1 MIRRDFMKSAVTL
14 GAVSASGLSLGPPP
28 AALPGKKGKAK
39 YRGGVVGLGWM
50 GVLYDMGTRDY
61 DNIGGSYKDPKYDL
75 ESANRPTPDWL
86 NVHRKFYH
94 HEHPGKEGLVSTYA
108 EAIWD
113 RPEVE
118 LVAGADRDKKR
129 LSMFGER
136 YGITALYTDALEMYE
151 KENLDILA
159 IATNTRGRSFLT
171 VKAVEAGVKGIF
183 VDKPMTFTLKEADDM
198 VNACAKAGVPLVGG
212 ATTTS
217 HPSFAKAK
225 ELVTGGAIG
234 DVTSIEARVPLL
246 SQHQCWASHPSFQ
259 KAKELIKS
267 GAIGEVTSI
276 EAQVP
281 LSSQHQDWSYFVDS
295 ELACYFVDSEL
306 AWVSGTGD
314 KPRRERGSSE
324 FMGQGIIVAKDGTVV
339 HIRDGAPQVKISGST
354 GEIVFDGKRWILT
367 QDVDTP
373 SGRKGRVEMP
383 WPDPQW
389 GSMRTPWCLD
399 DLIAAME
406 GRMNEPKN
414 SGRIVAM
421 ALEAELGL
429 KQSSARGGERVE
441 LPLKDR
447 SLGLTYDWFR

>member
-14 GAVSASGLSLGPPP
+14 GAVSASGLSLGAAP
-28 AALPGKKGKAK
+28 AALPKKKGKAK

-61 DNIGGSYKDPKYDL
+61 ENIGGSYKTPKYDL
-75 ESANRPTPDWL
+75 ESAKRPTPDWL
-86 NVHRKFYH
+86 NVHRKFH
-94 HEHPGKEGLVSTYA
+94 HHDHPGKEGLVATYA

-136 YGITALYTDALEMYE
+136 YGISALYTDALEMYE

-225 ELVTGGAIG
+225 ELVIGGAIG

-246 SQHQCWASHPSFQ
+246 SQHQCWA
-259 KAKELIKS
+259 
-267 GAIGEVTSI
+267 
-276 EAQVP
+276 
-281 LSSQHQDWSYFVDS
+281 
-295 ELACYFVDSEL
+295 YFVDSEL
-306 AWVSGTGD
+306 AWVSGIGD
-314 KPRRERGSSE
+314 KPRRDRGSSE

-399 DLIAAME
+399 DLIATME
-406 GRMNEPKN
+406 GRMKEPKN

-429 KQSSARGGERVE
+429 KQSSARGGERIQ
-441 LPLKDR
+441 LPLADR

>member
-14 GAVSASGLSLGPPP
+14 GAVSASGLSLGAAP
-28 AALPGKKGKAK
+28 AALPKKKGKTK

-136 YGITALYTDALEMYE
+136 YGISALYTDALEMYE

-225 ELVTGGAIG
+225 DLVTGGAIG

-246 SQHQCWASHPSFQ
+246 SQHQCWA
-259 KAKELIKS
+259 
-267 GAIGEVTSI
+267 
-276 EAQVP
+276 
-281 LSSQHQDWSYFVDS
+281 
-295 ELACYFVDSEL
+295 YFVDSEL
-306 AWVSGTGD
+306 AWVSGIGD
-314 KPRRERGSSE
+314 KPRRDRGSSE

-406 GRMNEPKN
+406 GRMKEPKN

>member
-14 GAVSASGLSLGPPP
+14 GAISAGGLSLGAAP
-28 AALPGKKGKAK
+28 AALPKKKGKAK
-39 YRGGVVGLGWM
+39 YRGGVLGLGWM

-61 DNIGGSYKDPKYDL
+61 ENIGGSYKTPKYDL
-75 ESANRPTPDWL
+75 ESTRRPTPDWL
-86 NVHRKFYH
+86 DVHRKFH
-94 HEHPGKEGLVSTYA
+94 HHDHPGKEGLVSTYA
-108 EAIWD
+108 EALWD

-118 LVAGADRDKKR
+118 LVAGADRDEKR
-129 LSMFGER
+129 LAMFGER
-136 YGITALYTDALEMYE
+136 YGVEALYTDALEMYE

-159 IATNTRGRSFLT
+159 IATNTKGRSFLT

-217 HPSFAKAK
+217 HPSFGKAK
-225 ELVTGGAIG
+225 ELITTGAIG

-246 SQHQCWASHPSFQ
+246 SQHQ
-259 KAKELIKS
+259 
-267 GAIGEVTSI
+267 
-276 EAQVP
+276 
-281 LSSQHQDWSYFVDS
+281 DW
-295 ELACYFVDSEL
+295 CYFVDSEL
-306 AWVSGTGD
+306 AWVSGIGD

-339 HIRDGAPQVKISGST
+339 HIRDGAPTVKISGST
-354 GEIVFDGKRWILT
+354 GEIVFDGKRWTLW
-367 QDVDTP
+367 QDVDTL

-383 WPDPQW
+383 WPDPQF
-389 GSMRTPWCLD
+389 GGMRTPWCLD
-399 DLIAAME
+399 DLIATME
-406 GRMNEPKN
+406 GRMDEPKN
-414 SGRIVAM
+414 SGRIVAA
-421 ALEAELGL
+421 ALEAELAM
-429 KQSSARGGERVE
+429 KQSSARGGERIE

>member
-1 MIRRDFMKSAVTL
+1 MIRREFIRSAATL
-14 GAVSASGLSLGPPP
+14 GAVSAGGLSLGAAP
-28 AALPGKKGKAK
+28 AALPKKKGKAK

-61 DNIGGSYKDPKYDL
+61 ENILGSYKTPKYDL
-75 ESANRPTPDWL
+75 ESAKRPTPDWL
-86 NVHRKFYH
+86 DVHRKFH
-94 HEHPGKEGLVSTYA
+94 HHDHPGKEGLVATYA

-246 SQHQCWASHPSFQ
+246 SQHQCWA
-259 KAKELIKS
+259 
-267 GAIGEVTSI
+267 
-276 EAQVP
+276 
-281 LSSQHQDWSYFVDS
+281 
-295 ELACYFVDSEL
+295 YFVDSEL
-306 AWVSGTGD
+306 AWVSGIGD

-373 SGRKGRVEMP
+373 SGRKGRVEIP

-406 GRMNEPKN
+406 GRMKEPKN

-429 KQSSARGGERVE
+429 KQSSARGGERIQ
-441 LPLKDR
+441 LPLADR

>member
-14 GAVSASGLSLGPPP
+14 GAVSAGGLSLSATPGP
-28 AALPGKKGKAK
+28 LPKKKGKAK
-39 YRGGVVGLGWM
+39 YRGGVLGLGWM

-61 DNIGGSYKDPKYDL
+61 DNIGGSYKNPKYDL
-75 ESANRPTPDWL
+75 ESTRRPTPDWL
-86 NVHRKFYH
+86 DVHRKFH
-94 HEHPGKEGLVSTYA
+94 HHDHPGREGLVSTYA

-113 RPEVE
+113 RPEVD
-118 LVAGADRDKKR
+118 LVAGADRDEKR
-129 LSMFGER
+129 LAMFGER
-136 YGITALYTDALEMYE
+136 YGVEALYTDALEMYE

-159 IATNTRGRSFLT
+159 IATNTKGRSFLT

-217 HPSFAKAK
+217 HPSFGKAK
-225 ELVTGGAIG
+225 ELITTGAIG

-246 SQHQCWASHPSFQ
+246 SQHQ
-259 KAKELIKS
+259 
-267 GAIGEVTSI
+267 
-276 EAQVP
+276 
-281 LSSQHQDWSYFVDS
+281 DW
-295 ELACYFVDSEL
+295 CYFVDSEL
-306 AWVSGTGD
+306 AWVSGIGD

-339 HIRDGAPQVKISGST
+339 HIRDGAPTVKISGST
-354 GEIVFDGKRWILT
+354 GEIVFDGKRWTLW
-367 QDVDTP
+367 QDVDAL

-383 WPDPQW
+383 WPDPQF
-389 GSMRTPWCLD
+389 GGMRTPWCLD
-399 DLIAAME
+399 DLIATME
-406 GRMNEPKN
+406 GRMKEPKN
-414 SGRIVAM
+414 SGRIVAA
-421 ALEAELGL
+421 ALEAELAM
-429 KQSSARGGERVE
+429 KQSSARGGERVD

>member
-1 MIRRDFMKSAVTL
+1 MIRREFMKSAVTL
-14 GAVSASGLSLGPPP
+14 GAVSASGLSLGAAP
-28 AALPGKKGKAK
+28 AVLPKKKGKAK

-61 DNIGGSYKDPKYDL
+61 DNIGGSYKTPKYDL
-75 ESANRPTPDWL
+75 ESTERPTPDWL
-86 NVHRKFYH
+86 DVHRKFH
-94 HEHPGKEGLVSTYA
+94 HHDHPGREGLVATYA
-108 EAIWD
+108 EALWD
-113 RPEVE
+113 RPEVD

-129 LSMFGER
+129 LAMFGER

-225 ELVTGGAIG
+225 ELITTGAIG

-246 SQHQCWASHPSFQ
+246 SQHQ
-259 KAKELIKS
+259 
-267 GAIGEVTSI
+267 
-276 EAQVP
+276 
-281 LSSQHQDWSYFVDS
+281 DWYYFVDS
-295 ELACYFVDSEL
+295 DL
-306 AWVSGTGD
+306 AWVSGIGD
-314 KPRRERGSSE
+314 KPRRDRGSSE

-339 HIRDGAPQVKISGST
+339 HIRDGAPTVKISGST
-354 GEIVFDGKRWILT
+354 GEIVFDGKRWTLW
-367 QDVDTP
+367 QEVDTP

-383 WPDPQW
+383 WPDPQF
-389 GSMRTPWCLD
+389 GGMRTPWCLD
-399 DLIAAME
+399 DLIATME
-406 GRMNEPKN
+406 GRMKEPKN
-414 SGRIVAM
+414 SGRIVAA
-421 ALEAELGL
+421 ALEAELAM

>member
-14 GAVSASGLSLGPPP
+14 GAVSAGGLSLGAAP
-28 AALPGKKGKAK
+28 AALPKKKGKAK
-39 YRGGVVGLGWM
+39 YRGGVLGLGWM

-61 DNIGGSYKDPKYDL
+61 VNIGGSYKTPKYDL
-75 ESANRPTPDWL
+75 ESTRRPTPDWL
-86 NVHRKFYH
+86 DVHRKFH
-94 HEHPGKEGLVSTYA
+94 HHDHPGKEGLVSTYA
-108 EAIWD
+108 EAVWD
-113 RPEVE
+113 RPEVD

-129 LSMFGER
+129 LAMFGER
-136 YGITALYTDALEMYE
+136 YGIEALYTDALEMYE

-217 HPSFAKAK
+217 HPSFGKAK
-225 ELVTGGAIG
+225 ELITSGAIG

-246 SQHQCWASHPSFQ
+246 SQHQ
-259 KAKELIKS
+259 
-267 GAIGEVTSI
+267 
-276 EAQVP
+276 
-281 LSSQHQDWSYFVDS
+281 DW
-295 ELACYFVDSEL
+295 CYFVDSEL
-306 AWVSGTGD
+306 AWVSGIGD
-314 KPRRERGSSE
+314 KPRRERGSTE

-339 HIRDGAPQVKISGST
+339 HIRDGAPTVKISGST
-354 GEIVFDGKRWILT
+354 GEIVFDGKRWTLW
-367 QDVDTP
+367 QDVDTL

-383 WPDPQW
+383 WPDPQF

-399 DLIAAME
+399 DLIATME
-406 GRMNEPKN
+406 GRMKEPKN
-414 SGRIVAM
+414 SGRIVAA
-421 ALEAELGL
+421 ALEAELAL
-429 KQSSARGGERVE
+429 KQSSARGGERIE

>member
-1 MIRRDFMKSAVTL
+1 MIRRDFMKSAMAL
-14 GAVSASGLSLGPPP
+14 GAVSAGSFPLG
-28 AALPGKKGKAK
+28 AAPGVVPKKNGKAR

-50 GVLYDMGTRDY
+50 GVLYDMGRRDY
-61 DNIGGSYKDPKYDL
+61 ENIGGSYKTPKYDL
-75 ESANRPTPDWL
+75 ESTRRPTPDWL
-86 NVHRKFYH
+86 DVNRKFH
-94 HEHPGKEGLVSTYA
+94 HHDHPGKEGLVSTYA

-113 RPEVE
+113 RPEVD

-129 LSMFGER
+129 LDMFGER
-136 YGITALYTDALEMYE
+136 YGIKALYTDALEMYE

-159 IATNTRGRSFLT
+159 IATNTKGRSFLT

-217 HPSFAKAK
+217 HPSFGKAK
-225 ELVTGGAIG
+225 ELITTGAIG

-246 SQHQCWASHPSFQ
+246 SQHQ
-259 KAKELIKS
+259 
-267 GAIGEVTSI
+267 
-276 EAQVP
+276 
-281 LSSQHQDWSYFVDS
+281 DW
-295 ELACYFVDSEL
+295 CYFVDSEL
-306 AWVSGTGD
+306 AWVSGIGD

-339 HIRDGAPQVKISGST
+339 HIRDGAPTVKISGST
-354 GEIVFDGKRWILT
+354 GEIVFDGKRWTLW
-367 QDVDTP
+367 QDVDTL

-383 WPDPQW
+383 WPDPQF
-389 GSMRTPWCLD
+389 GGMRTPWCLD
-399 DLIAAME
+399 DLIATME
-406 GRMNEPKN
+406 GRMKEPKN
-414 SGRIVAM
+414 SGRIVAA
-421 ALEAELGL
+421 ALEAELAM
-429 KQSSARGGERVE
+429 KQSSARGGERIE

>member
-14 GAVSASGLSLGPPP
+14 GAVSASGLSLGAAP
-28 AALPGKKGKAK
+28 AALPKKKGKAK

-61 DNIGGSYKDPKYDL
+61 DNIGGSYKTPKYDL

-212 ATTTS
+212 ATT
-217 HPSFAKAK
+217 
-225 ELVTGGAIG
+225 V
-234 DVTSIEARVPLL
+234 
-246 SQHQCWASHPSFQ
+246 SHPSFQ

-267 GAIGEVTSI
+267 GAIGEVISI

-281 LSSQHQDWSYFVDS
+281 LSSQHQDWS
-295 ELACYFVDSEL
+295 YFVDSEL

-354 GEIVFDGKRWILT
+354 GEIVFDGKRWILS

-383 WPDPQW
+383 WPNPQW

-406 GRMNEPKN
+406 GRMKEPKN

-429 KQSSARGGERVE
+429 KQSSARGGERIQ
-441 LPLKDR
+441 LPLSDR

>member
-14 GAVSASGLSLGPPP
+14 GAVSASGLSLGAAP
-28 AALPGKKGKAK
+28 AALPKKKGKAK

-61 DNIGGSYKDPKYDL
+61 ENIGGSYKDPKYDL
-75 ESANRPTPDWL
+75 ESAKRPTPDWL
-86 NVHRKFYH
+86 DVHRKFH
-94 HEHPGKEGLVSTYA
+94 HHDHPGKEGLVATYA

-246 SQHQCWASHPSFQ
+246 SQHQCWA
-259 KAKELIKS
+259 
-267 GAIGEVTSI
+267 
-276 EAQVP
+276 
-281 LSSQHQDWSYFVDS
+281 
-295 ELACYFVDSEL
+295 YFVDSEL
-306 AWVSGTGD
+306 AWVSGIGD

-354 GEIVFDGKRWILT
+354 GEIVFDGKRWILW

-383 WPDPQW
+383 WPDPQF
-389 GSMRTPWCLD
+389 GGMRTPWCLD
-399 DLIAAME
+399 DLIATME
-406 GRMNEPKN
+406 GRMKEPKN

-429 KQSSARGGERVE
+429 KQSSARGGERIQ
-441 LPLKDR
+441 LPLADR

>member
-1 MIRRDFMKSAVTL
+1 MIRREFMKSALAAGT
-14 GAVSASGLSLGPPP
+14 AASLGGVSTATASAKTTTKP
-28 AALPGKKGKAK
+28 KAK

-61 DNIGGSYKDPKYDL
+61 DNIGGSYKKPKYDL

-86 NVHRKFYH
+86 NVHRKFH
-94 HEHPGKEGLVSTYA
+94 HHDHPGKEGLVATYA

-129 LSMFGER
+129 LAMFGER
-136 YGITALYTDALEMYE
+136 YGIEALYTDALEMYE

-198 VNACAKAGVPLVGG
+198 VNACARAGVPLVGG
-212 ATTTS
+212 ATT
-217 HPSFAKAK
+217 
-225 ELVTGGAIG
+225 V
-234 DVTSIEARVPLL
+234 
-246 SQHQCWASHPSFQ
+246 SHPSFQ

-267 GAIGEVTSI
+267 GAIGEITSI

-281 LSSQHQDWSYFVDS
+281 LSSQHQDWSYFV
-295 ELACYFVDSEL
+295 ESEL

-324 FMGQGIIVAKDGTVV
+324 FMGQGIIVARDGTVV
-339 HIRDGAPQVKISGST
+339 HIRDGAPMVRISGSK
-354 GEIVFDGKRWILT
+354 GEMSFDRSRHYWRLWQDIETPAGKR
-367 QDVDTP
+367 
-373 SGRKGRVEMP
+373 RVRMP
-383 WPDPQW
+383 WPDPQF
-389 GSMRTPWCLD
+389 GLGMRTVYCLD
-399 DLIAAME
+399 DLIACME
-406 GRMNEPKN
+406 GRMKEPKN
-414 SGRIVAM
+414 SGRLVAV

>member
-14 GAVSASGLSLGPPP
+14 GAVSASGLSLGAAP

-61 DNIGGSYKDPKYDL
+61 ENIGGSYKDPKYDL
-75 ESANRPTPDWL
+75 ESTERPTPDWL
-86 NVHRKFYH
+86 NVHRKFH
-94 HEHPGKEGLVSTYA
+94 HHDHPGKEGLVATYA
-108 EAIWD
+108 EALWD
-113 RPEVE
+113 RPEVD

-225 ELVTGGAIG
+225 ELITTGAIG

-246 SQHQCWASHPSFQ
+246 SQHQ
-259 KAKELIKS
+259 
-267 GAIGEVTSI
+267 
-276 EAQVP
+276 
-281 LSSQHQDWSYFVDS
+281 DWY
-295 ELACYFVDSEL
+295 YFVDSEL
-306 AWVSGTGD
+306 AWVSGIGD

-339 HIRDGAPQVKISGST
+339 HIRDGAPTVKISGTT
-354 GEIVFDGKRWILT
+354 GEIVFDGKRWTLL

-383 WPDPQW
+383 WPDPQF
-389 GSMRTPWCLD
+389 GGMRTPWCLD
-399 DLIAAME
+399 DLIATME
-406 GRMNEPKN
+406 GRMKEPKN
-414 SGRIVAM
+414 SGRIVRA
-421 ALEAELGL
+421 ALEAELAM
-429 KQSSARGGERVE
+429 KQSSARGGERIQ
-441 LPLKDR
+441 LPLADR

>member
-1 MIRRDFMKSAVTL
+1 MIRREFIKSALAATTAAGL
-14 GAVSASGLSLGPPP
+14 GGVSPAGASGRP
-28 AALPGKKGKAK
+28 PGKSTKK

-50 GVLYDMGTRDY
+50 GVLYDMGRRDY
-61 DNIGGSYKDPKYDL
+61 DNILGSYKTPKYDL
-75 ESANRPTPDWL
+75 ESAKRPTPDWL
-86 NVHRKFYH
+86 EVHRKFYH
-94 HEHPGKEGLVSTYA
+94 HDHPGKEGLVATYA
-108 EAIWD
+108 EALWD
-113 RPEVE
+113 RPEVD

-129 LSMFGER
+129 LDMFGER
-136 YGITALYTDALEMYE
+136 YGIKALYTDALEMYE

-159 IATNTRGRSFLT
+159 IATNTKGRSFLT

-212 ATTTS
+212 ATT
-217 HPSFAKAK
+217 
-225 ELVTGGAIG
+225 V
-234 DVTSIEARVPLL
+234 
-246 SQHQCWASHPSFQ
+246 SHPSFQ

-281 LSSQHQDWSYFVDS
+281 LTSQHQDWSYFV
-295 ELACYFVDSEL
+295 ESEL

-339 HIRDGAPQVKISGST
+339 HIRDGAPMVRISGSQ
-354 GEIVFDGKRWILT
+354 GEMSFDRTRYYWRLWQDIDTPAGKR
-367 QDVDTP
+367 
-373 SGRKGRVEMP
+373 RVRMP
-383 WPDPQW
+383 WPGPQF
-389 GSMRTPWCLD
+389 GLGMRTVYCLD
-399 DLIAAME
+399 DLIACME
-406 GRMNEPKN
+406 GRMKEPKN
-414 SGRIVAM
+414 SGRLVAV

-429 KQSSARGGERVE
+429 KQSSARGGEPIE

>member
-1 MIRRDFMKSAVTL
+1 MIRREFIKSALAATTAAGL
-14 GAVSASGLSLGPPP
+14 GGAAPAGTSGRPS
-28 AALPGKKGKAK
+28 GKSTKK

-50 GVLYDMGTRDY
+50 GVLYDMGRRDY
-61 DNIGGSYKDPKYDL
+61 DNILGSYKTPKYDL
-75 ESANRPTPDWL
+75 QSAKRPTPDWL
-86 NVHRKFYH
+86 EVHRKFH
-94 HEHPGKEGLVSTYA
+94 HHDHPGKEGLVATYA

-113 RPEVE
+113 RPEVD

-129 LSMFGER
+129 LAMFGER
-136 YGITALYTDALEMYE
+136 YGIEALYTDALEMYE

-212 ATTTS
+212 ATTVS
-217 HPSFAKAK
+217 HPSF
-225 ELVTGGAIG
+225 G
-234 DVTSIEARVPLL
+234 
-246 SQHQCWASHPSFQ
+246 
-259 KAKELIKS
+259 KAKELIAS

-281 LSSQHQDWSYFVDS
+281 LTSQHQDWS
-295 ELACYFVDSEL
+295 YFVDSEL

-339 HIRDGAPQVKISGST
+339 HIRDGAPMVRISGSQ
-354 GEIVFDGKRWILT
+354 GEMSFDRTRYYWRLWQDIDTPAGKR
-367 QDVDTP
+367 
-373 SGRKGRVEMP
+373 RVRMP
-383 WPDPQW
+383 WPDPQF
-389 GSMRTPWCLD
+389 GLGMRTVYCLD
-399 DLIAAME
+399 DLIASME
-406 GRMNEPKN
+406 GRMKEPKN
-414 SGRIVAM
+414 SGRLVAV

-429 KQSSARGGERVE
+429 KQSSARGGERIE
-441 LPLKDR
+441 LPLTDR

>member
-14 GAVSASGLSLGPPP
+14 GAVSASGLSLGAAP
-28 AALPGKKGKAK
+28 AALPKKKGKAK

-136 YGITALYTDALEMYE
+136 YGISALYTDALEMYE

-225 ELVTGGAIG
+225 DLVTGGAIG

-246 SQHQCWASHPSFQ
+246 SQHQCWA
-259 KAKELIKS
+259 
-267 GAIGEVTSI
+267 
-276 EAQVP
+276 
-281 LSSQHQDWSYFVDS
+281 
-295 ELACYFVDSEL
+295 YFVDSEL
-306 AWVSGTGD
+306 AWVSGIGD

-373 SGRKGRVEMP
+373 SGGKGRVEMP

-406 GRMNEPKN
+406 GRMKEPKN

>member
-14 GAVSASGLSLGPPP
+14 GAVSAGGLSLGAAP
-28 AALPGKKGKAK
+28 AALPKKKGKAK
-39 YRGGVVGLGWM
+39 YRGGVLGLGWM

-61 DNIGGSYKDPKYDL
+61 ENIGGSYKTPKYDL
-75 ESANRPTPDWL
+75 ESTRRPTPDWL
-86 NVHRKFYH
+86 DVHRKFH
-94 HEHPGKEGLVSTYA
+94 HHDHPGKEGLVSTYA
-108 EAIWD
+108 EALRD

-118 LVAGADRDKKR
+118 LVAGADRDEKR
-129 LSMFGER
+129 LAMFGER
-136 YGITALYTDALEMYE
+136 YGVEALYTDALEMYE

-159 IATNTRGRSFLT
+159 IATNTKGRSFLT

-217 HPSFAKAK
+217 HPSFGKAK
-225 ELVTGGAIG
+225 ELITTGAIG

-246 SQHQCWASHPSFQ
+246 SQHQ
-259 KAKELIKS
+259 
-267 GAIGEVTSI
+267 
-276 EAQVP
+276 
-281 LSSQHQDWSYFVDS
+281 DW
-295 ELACYFVDSEL
+295 CYFVDSEL
-306 AWVSGTGD
+306 AWVSGIGD
-314 KPRRERGSSE
+314 KPRRERGSTE

-339 HIRDGAPQVKISGST
+339 HIRDGAPTVKISGST
-354 GEIVFDGKRWILT
+354 GEIVFDGKRWTLW
-367 QDVDTP
+367 QDVDTL

-383 WPDPQW
+383 WPDPQF
-389 GSMRTPWCLD
+389 GGMRTPWCLD
-399 DLIAAME
+399 DLIATME
-406 GRMNEPKN
+406 GRMDEPKN
-414 SGRIVAM
+414 SGRIVAA
-421 ALEAELGL
+421 ALEAELAM

>member
-1 MIRRDFMKSAVTL
+1 MIRRDFMKSAMAL
-14 GAVSASGLSLGPPP
+14 GAVSAGSFPLG
-28 AALPGKKGKAK
+28 AAPGVVPKKNGKAR

-50 GVLYDMGTRDY
+50 GVLYDMGRRDY
-61 DNIGGSYKDPKYDL
+61 ENIGGSYKTPKYDL
-75 ESANRPTPDWL
+75 ESTRRPTPDWL
-86 NVHRKFYH
+86 DVHRKFH
-94 HEHPGKEGLVSTYA
+94 HHDHPGKEGLVSTYA

-113 RPEVE
+113 RPEVD

-129 LSMFGER
+129 LDMFGER
-136 YGITALYTDALEMYE
+136 YGIKALYTDALEMYQ

-159 IATNTRGRSFLT
+159 IATNTKGRSFLT

-217 HPSFAKAK
+217 HPSFGKAK
-225 ELVTGGAIG
+225 ELITTGAIG

-246 SQHQCWASHPSFQ
+246 SQHQ
-259 KAKELIKS
+259 
-267 GAIGEVTSI
+267 
-276 EAQVP
+276 
-281 LSSQHQDWSYFVDS
+281 DW
-295 ELACYFVDSEL
+295 CYFVDSEL
-306 AWVSGTGD
+306 AWVSGIGD

-339 HIRDGAPQVKISGST
+339 HIRDGAPTVKISGST
-354 GEIVFDGKRWILT
+354 GEIVFDGKRWTLW
-367 QDVDTP
+367 QDVDTL

-383 WPDPQW
+383 WPDPQF
-389 GSMRTPWCLD
+389 GGMRTPWCLD
-399 DLIAAME
+399 DLIATME
-406 GRMNEPKN
+406 GRMKEPKN
-414 SGRIVAM
+414 SGRIVAA
-421 ALEAELGL
+421 ALEAELAM
-429 KQSSARGGERVE
+429 KQSSARGGERIE

>member
-1 MIRRDFMKSAVTL
+1 MIRREFMKSAVTL
-14 GAVSASGLSLGPPP
+14 GAVSASGLSLGAAP
-28 AALPGKKGKAK
+28 AVLPKKKGKAK

-61 DNIGGSYKDPKYDL
+61 ENIGGSYKDPKYDL

-86 NVHRKFYH
+86 DVHRKFH
-94 HEHPGKEGLVSTYA
+94 HHDHPGKEGLVSTYA

-113 RPEVE
+113 RPEVD

-129 LSMFGER
+129 LAMFGER

-217 HPSFAKAK
+217 HPSFGKAK
-225 ELVTGGAIG
+225 ELITTGAIG
-234 DVTSIEARVPLL
+234 DVASIEARVPLL
-246 SQHQCWASHPSFQ
+246 SQHQ
-259 KAKELIKS
+259 
-267 GAIGEVTSI
+267 
-276 EAQVP
+276 
-281 LSSQHQDWSYFVDS
+281 DWY
-295 ELACYFVDSEL
+295 YFVDSEL
-306 AWVSGTGD
+306 AWVSGIGD
-314 KPRRERGSSE
+314 KPRRDRGSSE

-339 HIRDGAPQVKISGST
+339 HIRDGAPTVKISGRT
-354 GEIVFDGKRWILT
+354 GEIVFDGKRWILW

-383 WPDPQW
+383 WPDPQF
-389 GSMRTPWCLD
+389 GTMRTPWCLD
-399 DLIAAME
+399 DLIATME
-406 GRMNEPKN
+406 GRMKEPKN
-414 SGRIVAM
+414 SGRIVRA
-421 ALEAELGL
+421 ALEAELAM
-429 KQSSARGGERVE
+429 KQSSARDGERIE

>member
-1 MIRRDFMKSAVTL
+1 MIRREFMKSALAAGT
-14 GAVSASGLSLGPPP
+14 AASLGGVSTATASAKTTTKP
-28 AALPGKKGKAK
+28 KAK

-61 DNIGGSYKDPKYDL
+61 DNIGGSYKKPKYDL

-86 NVHRKFYH
+86 DVHRKFH
-94 HEHPGKEGLVSTYA
+94 HHDHPGKEGLVATYA

-129 LSMFGER
+129 LAMFGER
-136 YGITALYTDALEMYE
+136 YGIEALYTDALEMYE

-198 VNACAKAGVPLVGG
+198 VNACARAGVPLVGG
-212 ATTTS
+212 ATT
-217 HPSFAKAK
+217 
-225 ELVTGGAIG
+225 V
-234 DVTSIEARVPLL
+234 
-246 SQHQCWASHPSFQ
+246 SHPSFQ

-267 GAIGEVTSI
+267 GAIGELTSI

-281 LSSQHQDWSYFVDS
+281 LSSQHQDWSYFV
-295 ELACYFVDSEL
+295 ESEL

-324 FMGQGIIVAKDGTVV
+324 FMGQGIIVARDGTVV
-339 HIRDGAPQVKISGST
+339 HIRDGAPMVRISGSK
-354 GEIVFDGKRWILT
+354 GEMSFDRSRHYWRLWQDIETPAGKR
-367 QDVDTP
+367 
-373 SGRKGRVEMP
+373 RVRMP
-383 WPDPQW
+383 WPDPQF
-389 GSMRTPWCLD
+389 GLGMRTVYCLD
-399 DLIAAME
+399 DLIACME
-406 GRMNEPKN
+406 GRMKEPKN
-414 SGRIVAM
+414 SGRLVAV

>member
-14 GAVSASGLSLGPPP
+14 GAVSAGGLSLGAAP
-28 AALPGKKGKAK
+28 AALPKKKGKAK

-61 DNIGGSYKDPKYDL
+61 ENIGGSYKTPKYDL
-75 ESANRPTPDWL
+75 ESAKRPTPDWL

-94 HEHPGKEGLVSTYA
+94 HDHPGKEGLVATYA

-246 SQHQCWASHPSFQ
+246 SQHQCWA
-259 KAKELIKS
+259 
-267 GAIGEVTSI
+267 
-276 EAQVP
+276 
-281 LSSQHQDWSYFVDS
+281 
-295 ELACYFVDSEL
+295 YFVDSEL
-306 AWVSGTGD
+306 AWVSGIGD
-314 KPRRERGSSE
+314 KPRRDRGSSE
-324 FMGQGIIVAKDGTVV
+324 FMGQGIIVAEDGTVV

-354 GEIVFDGKRWILT
+354 GEIVFDGKRWILW
-367 QDVDTP
+367 QEVDTP

-399 DLIAAME
+399 DLIATME
-406 GRMNEPKN
+406 GRMKEPKN

-429 KQSSARGGERVE
+429 KQSSARGGERIQ
-441 LPLKDR
+441 LPLADR

>member
-14 GAVSASGLSLGPPP
+14 GAVSASGLSLGAAP
-28 AALPGKKGKAK
+28 AALPKKKGKAK

-61 DNIGGSYKDPKYDL
+61 ENIGGSYKDPKYDL

-136 YGITALYTDALEMYE
+136 YGISALYTDALEMYE

-246 SQHQCWASHPSFQ
+246 SQHQCWA
-259 KAKELIKS
+259 
-267 GAIGEVTSI
+267 
-276 EAQVP
+276 
-281 LSSQHQDWSYFVDS
+281 YFVDS
-295 ELACYFVDSEL
+295 AL
-306 AWVSGTGD
+306 AWVSGIGD

-354 GEIVFDGKRWILT
+354 GEIVFDGKRWILW

-399 DLIAAME
+399 DLIATME
-406 GRMNEPKN
+406 GRMKEPKN